1 MSRCETGRK
10 AEELAAQHLEAKGMS
25 VIERNFRAKV
35 GEIDLIVKDG
45 EEIVF
50 VEVRAR
56 ASRDFGGAAASVDA
70 SKQRKVVRAARV
82 WLAARGWEGP
92 CRFDVVA
99 VEGGALEHIPAA
111 FEAGSR

>member
-92 CRFDVVA
+92 C
-99 VEGGALEHIPAA
+99 
-111 FEAGSR
+111 SS

>member
-1 MSRCETGRK
+1 VNRQEIGQQ
-10 AEELAAQHLEAKGMS
+10 AEHLAAEHLEAKGMT
-25 VIERNFRAKV
+25 VIERNFRTQV
-35 GEIDLIVKDG
+35 GEIDLIMRDG
-45 EEIVF
+45 EEMVF

-70 SKQRKVVRAARV
+70 SKRRKVVRAARV

-99 VEGGALEHIPAA
+99 VEGGRLEHIPAA
-111 FEAGSR
+111 FEADSR

>member
-1 MSRCETGRK
+1 MSRAETGKK
-10 AEELAAQHLEAKGMS
+10 AEDLAAEHLRSRGMT

-35 GEIDLIVKDG
+35 GEIDLVVQDG
-45 EEIVF
+45 EEMVF

-70 SKQRKVVRAARV
+70 SKRRKVVRAARV
-82 WLAARGWEGP
+82 WLAARGWDGP

-99 VEGGALEHIPAA
+99 VEGGRLEHIPAA
-111 FEAGSR
+111 FEADSR